1 MSSRGGFVPS
11 SLPAPPPCPEEV
23 CMWMADYNSQGAL
36 RGSAGWALW
45 GKAVRH
51 AGSCSPGASWP
62 SVMVAHG
69 FPLGSL
75 WAPCG
80 AVGARRRRVKVI
92 NKDLKLIFTVL

>member
-1 MSSRGGFVPS
+1 MSSRGGFVPF
-11 SLPAPPPCPEEV
+11 PPPPCPERV
-23 CMWMADYNSQGAL
+23 YMWVEDYNSQGAL

-69 FPLGSL
+69 FPLGSSVGL
-75 WAPCG
+75 WGPRG
-80 AVGARRRRVKVI
+80 GE
-92 NKDLKLIFTVL
+92 